1 MRAIVSLHV
10 PLVFSGMVTEEDR
23 DEDKHKEEEELEE
36 EGDGGRKECL
46 LTLTQNGN
54 CKNVVDIHTY
64 LPWGPKPEDTQ
75 VLKEHQHLL
84 QNLIRV
90 YKSYAQR

>member
-1 MRAIVSLHV
+1 M
-10 PLVFSGMVTEEDR
+10 F
-23 DEDKHKEEEELEE
+23 
-36 EGDGGRKECL
+36 